1 VETPNAASTLEGGR
15 LIQLDGTTTK
25 YRDAGSGDAVL
36 LIHGSSPGL
45 DGEFAWAPVL
55 PELQARFRTIVPD
68 APGYGESDMLA
79 VADTP
84 ENVGRHLVQ
93 LLDQIGVDK
102 VAVVGHSRGG
112 RVAVEIAAG
121 IRDRVTRLA
130 IVCSGSVA
138 PQGHVSDDGKYTGPA
153 TAILAFGA
161 DGDSSF
167 ESFCRIRRGSV
178 FDPRCMP
185 DELLRPYY
193 DRFIATRLDEWV
205 RRMKAFDPL
214 AFYHSED
221 SEAFSDKVR
230 GLRMPSTVICG
241 REDRI
246 GSWTKSLA
254 LVDMIEDVEFHVLSR
269 CGHFP
274 QLERPVALGALLVDF
289 LGRTPEPAFQ

>member
-1 VETPNAASTLEGGR
+1 MASTLRDGLVIR
-15 LIQLDGTTTK
+15 VNGTTTK
-25 YRDAGSGDAVL
+25 YRDSGSGDAVL

-45 DGEFAWAPVL
+45 DGEFAWAPAL
-55 PELQARFRTIVPD
+55 PQLGARFRTIVPD
-68 APGYGESDMLA
+68 APGYGESDMLGI
-79 VADTP
+79 ADTP
-84 ENVGRHLVQ
+84 ENVGQHLVR
-93 LLDQIGVDK
+93 LLDEIGVDK

-112 RVAVEIAAG
+112 RIAVEIAAA
-121 IRDRVTRLA
+121 IPERVTRLA

-138 PQGHVSDDGKYTGPA
+138 PQGHVSDDGKYTSSA

-178 FDPRCMP
+178 FDPKCMP

-205 RRMKAFDPL
+205 TRMKAFDPL
-214 AFYHSED
+214 AFYHSKD
-221 SEAFSDKVR
+221 SEAFLEKIG
-230 GLRMPSTVICG
+230 GLRMPTMVICG

-246 GSWTKSLA
+246 GSWTKSLP
-254 LVDMIEDVEFHVLSR
+254 LVDLIEDVEFHVLPR

-289 LGRTPEPAFQ
+289 LGRPQEPAFR